1 MIHHLVLKRTD
12 FGGRGEESPL
22 DLAEAKVRGKERV
35 VKCPFHPDQTPSLWV
50 NLEKLCFHC
59 FSCEAKGVVTAAG
72 SGRLPTLLL
81 RRDQVAKVPQKDE
94 ERHRVLRD
102 AMTFFQLHLSTG
114 VEYLRSRMVD
124 LELARSLGCG
134 YCPDDLESF
143 VAFMRERGWD
153 GLGSLV
159 RHSLVRR
166 SQAGRWTLSMKGRV
180 VFPLTYEGQF
190 SNLAGRRVR
199 DLGSSLKW
207 LFLKNVGDLP
217 KGVFGEKSLAGSRVI
232 LTESVFDALPWL
244 ELGRP
249 ALALMGVAIPGW
261 LLERLKGKEVYFAL
275 NGDEA
280 GNVATRNH
288 LERLQK
294 SAKEIRWIHLPEG
307 YKDWNEYHCDRR
319 RALGMVEA
327 I

>member
-1 MIHHLVLKRTD
+1 MGCSVIFFVPTRADGAEFHVPRNGLPSDLFVLNPGLNPGLLER
-12 FGGRGEESPL
+12 R
-22 DLAEAKVRGKERV
+22 LAL
-35 VKCPFHPDQTPSLWV
+35 TPIQ
-50 NLEKLCFHC
+50 
-59 FSCEAKGVVTAAG
+59 
-72 SGRLPTLLL
+72 GRLHQGL
-81 RRDQVAKVPQKDE
+81 RRKPP
-94 ERHRVLRD
+94 
-102 AMTFFQLHLSTG
+102 TFSQSQG
-114 VEYLRSRMVD
+114 
-124 LELARSLGCG
+124 
-134 YCPDDLESF
+134 
-143 VAFMRERGWD
+143 
-153 GLGSLV
+153 GL
-159 RHSLVRR
+159 
-166 SQAGRWTLSMKGRV
+166 QIPT
-180 VFPLTYEGQF
+180 T
-190 SNLAGRRVR
+190 
-199 DLGSSLKW
+199 
-207 LFLKNVGDLP
+207 
-217 KGVFGEKSLAGSRVI
+217 
-232 LTESVFDALPWL
+232 FDALPWL